1 MIHCVTNYSGAL
13 MLGDKWTNNGV
24 YYKTIKSDELTY
36 SSDFIIKYILVV
48 TSILLWNAIIEFLV

>member
-1 MIHCVTNYSGAL
+1 